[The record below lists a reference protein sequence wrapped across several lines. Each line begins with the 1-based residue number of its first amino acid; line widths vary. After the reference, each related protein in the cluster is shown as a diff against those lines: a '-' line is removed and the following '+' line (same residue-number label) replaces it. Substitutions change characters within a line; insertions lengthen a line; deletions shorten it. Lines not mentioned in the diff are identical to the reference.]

1 MVGKFNLW
9 SLRKIAMV
17 GLTGIALSLTACDD
31 GETEVS
37 EPTVRPVKTIVV
49 GGDSGGTIREFP
61 GTVRA
66 SHRVDLAFQVSG
78 LLIKLNVIE
87 GQKVSTGDIIAQI
100 DPRDLRSIRD
110 GAKARFQ
117 QADGD
122 FKRDETLHAQG
133 HVAKARLD
141 KTSAA
146 RDIAASQL
154 EQTEKALRDTNLRA
168 PFTGTIAKRYVDNFQ
183 DVRSK
188 QAIVSLQDVTELEL
202 VIDLPESIIAQRGAG
217 NRPPAKIFG
226 VFESAPDQRLPLTI
240 KETAAE
246 ADPITRTY
254 KVTAVFPAP
263 EGILVLPGMT
273 ATVIAEL
280 PSGDIETLSVP
291 TSAIFGE
298 PSGGEGAFV
307 WLVDQATNQVSRRAI
322 EVGQMTGNNAIIQ
335 SGLSIGDRVVTAGVH
350 YLAEGQKVRIVDLG
364 GGG

>member
-1 MVGKFNLW
+1 MAGKFDC
-9 SLRKIAMV
+9 SSFRKVAII
-17 GLTGIALSLTACDD
+17 GLTGIALLLTACGRDK
-31 GETEVS
+31 TESS
-37 EPTVRPVKTIVV
+37 EPTIRPVKTIVV
-49 GGDSGGTIREFP
+49 GGRSGGTIREFP

-66 SHRVDLAFQVSG
+66 THRVDLAFQVSG
-78 LLIKLNVIE
+78 PLIKLNVIE
-87 GQKVSTGDIIAQI
+87 GQDVNAGDIIAQI

-146 RDIAASQL
+146 RDISASEL
-154 EQTEKALRDTNLRA
+154 ERAEKALRDTNLRA

-188 QAIVSLQDVTELEL
+188 QVIVSLQDITELEI
-202 VIDLPESIIAQRGAG
+202 VSNLPESLIAQRGAS
-217 NRPPAKIFG
+217 NQRPAKIFG
-226 VFESAPDQRLPLTI
+226 VFESAPGQRLPLTI

-254 KVTAVFPAP
+254 EVTAVFPAP
-263 EGILVLPGMT
+263 DGMLVLPGMT

-280 PSGDIETLSVP
+280 PSTGDAPLTVP

-298 PSGGEGAFV
+298 PAGGEGAFV
-307 WLVDQATNQVSRRAI
+307 WLVDPATSQVSRLAI
-322 EVGQMTGNNAIIQ
+322 QVGQLTGNSAIVQ
-335 SGLSIGDRVVTAGVH
+335 DGLSVGDRVVTAGVH
-350 YLAEGQKVRIVDLG
+350 YLVEGQRVRIVALG